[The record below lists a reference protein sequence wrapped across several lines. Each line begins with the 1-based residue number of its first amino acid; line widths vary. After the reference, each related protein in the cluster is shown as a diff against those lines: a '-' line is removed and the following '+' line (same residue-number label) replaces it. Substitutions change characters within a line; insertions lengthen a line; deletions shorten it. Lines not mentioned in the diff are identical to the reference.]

1 MAVYDLEE
9 QEQLDELK
17 TWWKQ
22 YGNLVTAIL
31 AAVAVVAVAWQGWHW
46 YQRNQAAQ
54 ASMIYAGI
62 EQAAGKRDVK
72 QLRQLAGEL
81 IDKFPG
87 TTYAAMGALLSGK
100 VQVESND
107 AKNAQAHLQWAADNA
122 KDDALRDLAK
132 LRLAAVL
139 LDDKAY
145 DAALKALQG
154 NASTAF
160 AARFA
165 ELKGDVLASQDKK
178 AEARTAYE
186 AALTALEKQE
196 KEGAPGQHR
205 AYHDLLQT
213 KLDSLGSA
221 K

>member
-17 TWWKQ
+17 TWWKMH
-22 YGNLVTAIL
+22 GNLVTAVIAALAL
-31 AAVAVVAVAWQGWHW
+31 AAVVWQGWNW
-46 YQRNQAAQ
+46 YQRNQAAGAAMVY
-54 ASMIYAGI
+54 ASI
-62 EQAAGKRDVK
+62 ERAAANRDVK
-72 QLRQLAGEL
+72 QVRQMAGEL
-81 IDKFPG
+81 IDKFPR

-100 VQVESND
+100 VQVETDD

-122 KDDALRDLAK
+122 KDDALRDLAR

-139 LDDKAY
+139 LDEKSY
-145 DAALKALQG
+145 DAALKPLSG
-154 NASTAF
+154 DVSPAF

-178 AEARTAYE
+178 ADAKTAYE
-186 AALTALEKQE
+186 GALTALEKQE
-196 KEGAPGQHR
+196 KEGAAGQHR
-205 AYHDLLQT
+205 AYRDVLQS

-221 K
+221 Q